1 MAEMARNYHNSIQ
14 GRDSPDEYARM
25 MATEIALEK
34 CNIRLSETEFKE
46 MDNNLPTRD
55 IDEAQS

>member
-14 GRDSPDEYARM
+14 ERDGPDEYARM

-34 CNIRLSETEFKE
+34 CNIRLSET
-46 MDNNLPTRD
+46 
-55 IDEAQS
+55 